1 MALPQLLT
9 FATAGAATFAAQD
22 AYNLYNRR
30 FTEAGLFQSSIRFP
44 SDLNRNAETPFMSLQ
59 FSAYRRRSI
68 NEQPF
73 YQQIEK
79 IALPIPENLVESYT
93 LGYGKENLGSVIGS
107 LSDITA
113 GVLQS
118 GVPTTRA
125 GVATAAGTAA
135 SGLGVGLAGIAG
147 QIAAAAATRATGGI
161 IGQETFN
168 RISQAA
174 QTLSGITTNPFQVVL
189 FKAPE
194 FRSHQF
200 SWKLVPRSVEES
212 ETIRTLIE
220 TFRFHSHPGISST
233 SGVFFSYPEILE
245 IKFSPRDQYL
255 YKFKPCVVESVSA
268 NFAPNSPSFYR
279 STGAPTAV
287 NFTIKLQEIEIWT
300 KADYLRELE
309 QTRGPTTPPP
319 RAPVAPIP
327 SDPGAAAVVPGSPD
341 PGALGLTR

>member
-1 MALPQLLT
+1 MALGPLLRT
-9 FATAGAATFAAQD
+9 AVYGTAAFAAADAAT
-22 AYNLYNRR
+22 LYNRR
-30 FTEAGLFQSSIRFP
+30 FTEAGQFQSSIRFP
-44 SDLNRNAETPFMSLQ
+44 GDLNRNTNTPFMSMQ

-73 YQQIEK
+73 YEQVMK
-79 IALPIPENLVESYT
+79 IALPIPENLVESYA
-93 LGYGKENLGSVIGS
+93 LGYGKDNLGSVIGS
-107 LSDITA
+107 ITEVVSAGIPSTLGEVGTALGTALSGIGVGVAA
-113 GVLQS
+113 GVL
-118 GVPTTRA
+118 GAVANNVP
-125 GVATAAGTAA
+125 G
-135 SGLGVGLAGIAG
+135 G
-147 QIAAAAATRATGGI
+147 QQTI
-161 IGQETFN
+161 N
-168 RISQAA
+168 RVVNAA
-174 QTLSGITTNPFQVVL
+174 QVLSGITTNPFQVVL

-200 SWKLVPRSVEES
+200 SWKLVPRNVQES
-212 ETIRTLIE
+212 EAIRALIE
-220 TFRFHSHPGISST
+220 TFRFHAHPGISST

-245 IKFSPRDQYL
+245 INLRPSDKYL

-300 KADYLRELE
+300 KNDYLRELG
-309 QTRGPTTPPP
+309 QTQGSGTPPP